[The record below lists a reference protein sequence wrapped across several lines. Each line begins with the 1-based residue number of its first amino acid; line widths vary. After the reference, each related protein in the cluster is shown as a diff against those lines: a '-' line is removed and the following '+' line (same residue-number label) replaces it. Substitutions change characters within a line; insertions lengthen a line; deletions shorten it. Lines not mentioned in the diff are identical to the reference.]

1 MATAGGGEEATIQRI
16 LRITDVAEESLKFL
30 APIGGYSRMPLVS
43 LEEAVEPL
51 VPILPDVQSHAYVAK
66 QNCKKPADKLT
77 QDESASI
84 MLYTMGWEPP
94 EECLYVVLNTT
105 LRATNRQ
112 QKLKPWYLFLRLL
125 LNALFRLP
133 LLPTIAYRGVKLD
146 LSRRYIEGET
156 IVWWGFSSCTTSVS
170 VLKSEL
176 FLGKTGSRTMF
187 TLHCKS
193 ARDIRKHSFYPVEDE
208 VLVMAATQFKVMG
221 SIDRGN
227 LHIIQLEETM
237 PPFPLLQPVPIV
249 DSLSIHSNSP
259 SDSTTTS
266 SGTSKDKTEKIST
279 KSQIDTHGA
288 AASTSKK
295 TGINSITAQMSDVK
309 ISASTNEGNDASSM
323 FPLLRSHSNW
333 TLDSEKYRSPTA
345 ENSSVQNLLDI
356 SPETYWT
363 CLLARNGWVVFDLKH
378 EYSINGIRIIG
389 CENQSAPRNG
399 RIDVSNSFNGHW
411 LKIIDFICVLSQG
424 NKNDFYF
431 PSVKT
436 RFIRVHILDNHGG
449 IDIRIKVIGF
459 FGVDMS
465 LVDLLRQYGL
475 ENSLNTLLANGI
487 NDLET
492 LDEQRDAI
500 LNSSDKYLDVNDHF
514 QFIRFVEALRS
525 PRLTFLKW
533 SKPPKTTA
541 IAGEKLKT
549 FSVIGDEGATGRVKL
564 EEKHENSP
572 QATTILKRD
581 LEPIQGHSLV
591 AFRDYTFKY
600 PGRYK
605 IRVISLES
613 PDIHT
618 PWQEIVVG
626 K

>member
-1 MATAGGGEEATIQRI
+1 
-16 LRITDVAEESLKFL
+16 
-30 APIGGYSRMPLVS
+30 
-43 LEEAVEPL
+43 AVEPL
-51 VPILPDVQSHAYVAK
+51 VPILPDVQAHAYTAILK
-66 QNCKKPADKLT
+66 CKKPADKLT

-84 MLYTMGWEPP
+84 MLYTMGWDPP
-94 EECLYVVLNTT
+94 EECLYVALNNT
-105 LRATNRQ
+105 LRAIDRQ
-112 QKLKPWYLFLRLL
+112 NALRPWYLYLRLF

-133 LLPTIAYRGVKLD
+133 LLSVTAYRGVKLD

-156 IVWWGFSSCTTSVS
+156 IVWWGFSSCTTSVG
-170 VLKSEL
+170 VLKSEM
-176 FLGKTGSRTMF
+176 FLGKTGNRTMF

-208 VLVMAATQFKVMG
+208 VLLMAATQFKVV
-221 SIDRGN
+221 SSLDQGN
-227 LHIIQLEETM
+227 LHIIQLEETE

-249 DSLSIHSNSP
+249 GSLPIHSNP
-259 SDSTTTS
+259 PDDSTTTS
-266 SGTSKDKTEKIST
+266 SCTNKDKTEKIST
-279 KSQIDTHGA
+279 KPQVDTHGA
-288 AASTSKK
+288 AASASKN
-295 TGINSITAQMSDVK
+295 TGINSITGQMSAVK
-309 ISASTNEGNDASSM
+309 ISASINEGNDASSM

>member
-295 TGINSITAQMSDVK
+295 TGINSITAQV
-309 ISASTNEGNDASSM
+309 
-323 FPLLRSHSNW
+323 RS
-333 TLDSEKYRSPTA
+333 
-345 ENSSVQNLLDI
+345 
-356 SPETYWT
+356 
-363 CLLARNGWVVFDLKH
+363 
-378 EYSINGIRIIG
+378 
-389 CENQSAPRNG
+389 
-399 RIDVSNSFNGHW
+399 
-411 LKIIDFICVLSQG
+411 
-424 NKNDFYF
+424 
-431 PSVKT
+431 
-436 RFIRVHILDNHGG
+436 
-449 IDIRIKVIGF
+449 
-459 FGVDMS
+459 
-465 LVDLLRQYGL
+465 
-475 ENSLNTLLANGI
+475 
-487 NDLET
+487 
-492 LDEQRDAI
+492 
-500 LNSSDKYLDVNDHF
+500 
-514 QFIRFVEALRS
+514 
-525 PRLTFLKW
+525 
-533 SKPPKTTA
+533 
-541 IAGEKLKT
+541 
-549 FSVIGDEGATGRVKL
+549 
-564 EEKHENSP
+564 
-572 QATTILKRD
+572 
-581 LEPIQGHSLV
+581 
-591 AFRDYTFKY
+591 
-600 PGRYK
+600 
-605 IRVISLES
+605 
-613 PDIHT
+613 
-618 PWQEIVVG
+618 
-626 K
+626 